1 MARTKATQPDLKL
14 EQIEAA
20 LRKCN
25 GLITPTSTMLN
36 VTRQAIYLRVKR
48 SARLRAVIEEVTE
61 KVLDKCESQL
71 FKNINDGDGNMTAII
86 FYLKTKGRHRGYVER
101 KETELSTDAK
111 SPPHFTLK
119 FIKPDDPD

>member
-48 SARLRAVIEEVTE
+48 SARLRAVIKEVTE

-111 SPPHFTLK
+111 NSPHFTLK